1 MKILSVICTSPGKWN
16 SSGIATRK
24 TDLDKKKNNAL
35 ILLYG
40 DTTLIFTNKQQF
52 PGIIVVLI

>member
-24 TDLDKKKNNAL
+24 TDLDKKKTMLSYCSMATPP
-35 ILLYG
+35 LYLQ
-40 DTTLIFTNKQQF
+40 TSSNFLR
-52 PGIIVVLI
+52 L